1 MSLPNIRLLFVV
13 LLILCLSSCDGKI
26 SQKNYA
32 KLHPYSILL
41 EKYDNLNQANK
52 FISDAGEEL
61 KKIAYVEQ
69 IEGGRYEVLVG
80 QYSNSLDA
88 GEFAYNLVIKGI
100 IKKFIIVHDKH
111 EVLDEFNN
119 VLFISRYEGRPSV
132 FNYNLISKGN
142 NVIWSKW
149 GHKVT
154 SLTLSKNCNSLF
166 FITTTGSGI
175 IRGIPYIHGATLF
188 HLNREQ
194 NKTDEL
200 TNIGD
205 GYQLYSYWATNDTF
219 KVNFSFIDDFD
230 PKIVNQKIFSF
241 DSLGNQCN
249 AKVRKYNL
257 LKDGFPSIPARIPIY
272 YSPNH
277 NFILKILYDDQNES
291 NYYIKDIQEHSE
303 ILIVSGKQR
312 IRDAC
317 WSKDGNYLFILTYN
331 STIYSSKK
339 RVESTG
345 ELWIIDA
352 VHKKRLKVFAGYQF
366 ENLLV
371 HGKFL
376 FFDERL
382 NNLAKI
388 CIYNY
393 SEDKVF
399 DTISFPAGCGLN
411 NLSL

>member
-41 EKYDNLNQANK
+41 EKYDDLNQAIK

-61 KKIAYVEQ
+61 KKIAHIEQ
-69 IEGGRYEVLVG
+69 IEGEGYQVLVG
-80 QYSNSLDA
+80 QYANSLDA
-88 GEFAYNLVIKGI
+88 GEFAFDLVIKGI
-100 IKKFIIVHDKH
+100 IKKFRIVHDKH

-119 VLFISRYEGRPSV
+119 VLFISRCEGRPSV
-132 FNYNLISKGN
+132 FNYNLISKRN
-142 NVIWSKW
+142 NVIWSKR

-154 SLTLSKNCNSLF
+154 SLTLSNNCNSLF
-166 FITTTGSGI
+166 FTTTTGFGKS
-175 IRGIPYIHGATLF
+175 RGIPYVHGAALF
-188 HLNREQ
+188 HLTREQ
-194 NKTDEL
+194 NKSDEL
-200 TNIGD
+200 TYFGD

-219 KVNFSFIDDFD
+219 KVNFSFIDHFD

-241 DSLGNQCN
+241 DSLGNQG
-249 AKVRKYNL
+249 KTKERKYNL
-257 LKDGFPSIPARIPIY
+257 LKDGFPSIPNRIPIY
-272 YSPNH
+272 YSPNR
-277 NFILKILYDDQNES
+277 NFNLRVLYDDQNES
-291 NYYIKDIQEHSE
+291 NYYIKDIREHSE
-303 ILIVSGKQR
+303 VLIVSGRQR

-317 WSKDGNYLFILTYN
+317 WSKEGNYLFILTYN
-331 STIYSSKK
+331 STIYSNKK
-339 RVESTG
+339 RVELTG

-399 DTISFPAGCGLN
+399 DTISFPGGCGLN
-411 NLSL
+411 NLPQ

>member
-41 EKYDNLNQANK
+41 EKYDDLNQAIK

-61 KKIAYVEQ
+61 KKIAHIEQ
-69 IEGGRYEVLVG
+69 IEGKGYQVLVG
-80 QYSNSLDA
+80 QYANSLDA
-88 GEFAYNLVIKGI
+88 GEFAFNLVIKGI
-100 IKKFIIVHDKH
+100 IKKFRIVHDKH

-132 FNYNLISKGN
+132 FNYNLISKRN
-142 NVIWSKW
+142 NVIWSKR

-154 SLTLSKNCNSLF
+154 SLTLSNNCNSLF
-166 FITTTGSGI
+166 FTTTTGFGKS
-175 IRGIPYIHGATLF
+175 RSIPYVHGAALF
-188 HLNREQ
+188 HLTREI

-200 TNIGD
+200 TYFGD
-205 GYQLYSYWATNDTF
+205 GYQLYSYRATNDTF
-219 KVNFSFIDDFD
+219 KVNFSFINHFD

-241 DSLGNQCN
+241 DSLGNQGN
-249 AKVRKYNL
+249 SKERKYNL
-257 LKDGFPSIPARIPIY
+257 LKDGFPSIPNRIPIY
-272 YSPNH
+272 YSPNN
-277 NFILKILYDDQNES
+277 NFNLRVLFDDQNES
-291 NYYIKDIQEHSE
+291 NYYIKDIREHSE
-303 ILIVSGKQR
+303 VLIVSGKQR

-317 WSKDGNYLFILTYN
+317 WSKEGNYLFILTYN
-331 STIYSSKK
+331 STIYSNKK
-339 RVESTG
+339 RVELTG

-399 DTISFPAGCGLN
+399 DTISFPGGCGLN
-411 NLSL
+411 NLPQ

>member
-1 MSLPNIRLLFVV
+1 MRLLNIRLLFVV

-41 EKYDNLNQANK
+41 EKYDNLNQAIK
-52 FISDAGEEL
+52 FITDAGEEL
-61 KKIAYVEQ
+61 KKIAHVEL
-69 IEGGRYEVLVG
+69 IESEGYQVLVG

-88 GEFAYNLVIKGI
+88 GEFAFNLVKKGI
-100 IKKFIIVHDKH
+100 IKKFLIVHDKH

-132 FNYNLISKGN
+132 FNYNLISKRN

-149 GHKVT
+149 AHKVS
-154 SLTLSKNCNSLF
+154 SLTLTKNCNSLF

-175 IRGIPYIHGATLF
+175 IRGIPYVHGAALF
-188 HLNREQ
+188 HLCREQ

-200 TNIGD
+200 TYFGD
-205 GYQLYSYWATNDTF
+205 GYQLYSYWAINDTF

-257 LKDGFPSIPARIPIY
+257 LKEGFPSIPDRIPIY

-277 NFILKILYDDQNES
+277 NYILKILYDDQNES

-303 ILIVSGKQR
+303 ILILSSKQR
-312 IRDAC
+312 IRDVC
-317 WSKDGNYLFILTYN
+317 WSKEGNYLFILTHN

-339 RVESTG
+339 RVELSG

-352 VHKKRLKVFAGYQF
+352 VHKKRLRIFAGYQF

-393 SEDKVF
+393 AEDKVF
-399 DTISFPAGCGLN
+399 DTISLPAGSGLN
-411 NLSL
+411 NLPL